1 MSSDPDIDP
10 VKGNFIEKLNIFES
24 NHRSFIN
31 LIIKPLMTM
40 LIFLAVGY
48 YTLWMSTNYVKQ
60 DKFGNF
66 VEKQIEADKRQDEI
80 TKSRFEV
87 TQVKLETII
96 NQQVAYGE
104 QLKAY
109 NQLLSNQQ
117 KQIDSLDGRVI
128 YLERKA
134 NLQR

>member
-1 MSSDPDIDP
+1 MSSAPDIDP
-10 VKGNFIEKLNIFES
+10 VGENFIEKLNIFETR
-24 NHRSFIN
+24 HRSFIN
-31 LIIKPLMTM
+31 LIVKPMMTM
-40 LIFLAVGY
+40 LIFLSVGY

-60 DKFGNF
+60 DKFGSF

-80 TKSRFEV
+80 TKNRFEV

-117 KQIDSLDGRVI
+117 KQIDSLDNRVM
-128 YLERKA
+128 YLERK
-134 NLQR
+134 NTQ

>member
-80 TKSRFEV
+80 TKTRFEV

>member
-1 MSSDPDIDP
+1 MSPDPNIDP

-31 LIIKPLMTM
+31 LIIKPLMTTF
-40 LIFLAVGY
+40 IFLAVGY

-60 DKFGNF
+60 DKFANF

-80 TKSRFEV
+80 TKTRFEV

>member
-1 MSSDPDIDP
+1 MSPDPNIDP

-80 TKSRFEV
+80 TKTRFEV